1 MRGFWLVVWL
11 LIPVVALAYHMGP
24 GQRRLE
30 MDRVDD
36 LVRSAAENAE
46 AEKWLEATSL
56 YDEALQI
63 LPEDELEQ
71 GQRIRLELAKAKM
84 FVKKLPEAHEE
95 LKELVDELAAS
106 AEPNKELLGES
117 RSALA
122 NSQYYITWLM
132 RLEGQPREVWEPEV
146 EGARQT
152 YRLLAESSESS
163 GDAEKCKVYQK
174 DLEATIRLA
183 RMDLSELQGLPLPS
197 Q

>member
-1 MRGFWLVVWL
+1 MRGFWLVIWL
-11 LIPVVALAYHMGP
+11 LLPVVALAYHMGP
-24 GQRRLE
+24 GQRRLK
-30 MDRVDD
+30 MDQVDD
-36 LVRSAAENAE
+36 LVRSAAENAA

-56 YDEALQI
+56 YDEALQM

-71 GQRIRLELAKAKM
+71 GQLIRLELAKAKM
-84 FVKKLPEAHEE
+84 FVKQLPDAHEE
-95 LKELVDELAAS
+95 LKELVDELADA
-106 AEPNKELLGES
+106 AEPNQALLGEA

-152 YRLLAESSESS
+152 YRLLAENSQST
-163 GDAEKCKVYQK
+163 GDSEKCKVYQE